1 MPSRFISIKK
11 SDPIFSK
18 YLWGHGEDGVKII
31 PIQSLNFG
39 SAEETVTFEFKPLSE
54 ITKPPL
60 FELISSIIKLKSFIL
75 ILFPL
80 FFVLTRS
87 IILNQLRDPFSLA
100 FATLALI
107 FIFAGLNIRND
118 ISDHLSGFDLIN
130 IPFSP
135 KPIIKGWVT
144 AHQLST
150 LSWVLM
156 ITGIVLSLPVLIL
169 QQQEIIVVGI
179 VAVLLIAG
187 QFFEKNSYKEKE
199 FGELI
204 LFVLMGIGVVAG
216 FQIAMGSKINT
227 EIALFGVFW
236 GAVILFLVHIN
247 NFSHLLTST
256 QAGIKNSVTALGFD
270 KAKKFLM
277 AWWVLCLLTWLFLH
291 LYFTHSLIIW
301 VQSVVLL
308 VVSVP
313 LLKKLHQIR
322 SPLGSDLVEVRKLAY
337 KTFLAMVFLFFIE
350 CIWYLAH
357 DAYGKI

>member
-1 MPSRFISIKK
+1 MPSRFVSVKK
-11 SDPIFSK
+11 SDPIFLK
-18 YLWGHGEDGVKII
+18 YLWGRAEEGVKVV
-31 PIQSLNFG
+31 PIQSLNSG
-39 SAEETVTFEFKPLSE
+39 SAEESVTFEFKPLAE
-54 ITKPPL
+54 ISKPSY
-60 FELISSIIKLKSFIL
+60 FQLISAIIKLKSFIL

-87 IILNQLRDPFSLA
+87 LVMNQMQDPFSLA
-100 FATLALI
+100 FAAAALI

-135 KPIIKGWVT
+135 KPLIKGWIT
-144 AHQLST
+144 AHQLSR

-169 QQQEIIVVGI
+169 QQEEIKV
-179 VAVLLIAG
+179 VAVVATLLVVG

-199 FGELI
+199 LGELI
-204 LFVLMGIGVVAG
+204 LFILMGIGVVAG

-227 EIALFGVFW
+227 EISLFGVFW

-277 AWWVLCLLTWLFLH
+277 AWWILCLLTWFFLH
-291 LYFTHSLIIW
+291 LYFTSLLIVWI
-301 VQSVVLL
+301 QSVALIVASL
-308 VVSVP
+308 P
-313 LLKKLHQIR
+313 LLIKLHRIR
-322 SPLGSDLVEVRKLAY
+322 SPLGSDLVDVRKLAY
-337 KTFLAMVFLFFIE
+337 KTFLTMVFLFFIE
-350 CIWYLAH
+350 CVWYLVSYAH
-357 DAYGKI
+357 GKI